1 MRRTPRFCG
10 TWLLLLAVVWGLV
23 GCGAASGDPGPTNGG
38 SEQRTL
44 TVSAASSLT
53 DAFGELA
60 VIFEKKN
67 PGVEVRTT
75 FAGSSIVL
83 NQILQGAPADVFA
96 SADQAK
102 MEVAIKEDVV
112 AGDPKVFA
120 RNREVIIVPGRD
132 PAGIESFRDLS
143 KPGVKLVL
151 AQDGVPAAAYAMDIL
166 AKADA
171 RYGGGFEKKVTSN
184 LVSREA
190 DVRMAV
196 NRVALGEADAT
207 FGYSSDVTP
216 DIKDR
221 VKVVEIPEELNVV
234 ATYPIAALKGSRN
247 LELARRWIELVL
259 SDEGQRV
266 LRKWAFQS
274 AV

>member
-1 MRRTPRFCG
+1 MI
-10 TWLLLLAVVWGLV
+10 LLAVAWGLV
-23 GCGAASGDPGPTNGG
+23 GCGVASGDPGPTSGG
-38 SEQRTL
+38 GEQRTL

-60 VIFEKKN
+60 GIFEKKN

-75 FAGSSIVL
+75 FAGSSVIL

-96 SADQAK
+96 SADPAK
-102 MEVAIKEDVV
+102 METAIGEDVV
-112 AGDPKVFA
+112 AGDPKVFV
-120 RNREVIIVPGRD
+120 RNRVVIIVPGSN
-132 PAGIESFRDLS
+132 PAGIKSFRDLP

-151 AQDGVPAAAYAMDIL
+151 AQDGVPAAGYAMDIL
-166 AKADA
+166 DKAGA
-171 RYGGGFEKKVTSN
+171 RYGDGFEKKVTSN

-207 FGYSSDVTP
+207 FGYASDVTP

-221 VKVVEIPEELNVV
+221 VKAVEIPEELNVV
-234 ATYPIAALKGSRN
+234 ATYPIATLKGSKN
-247 LELARRWIELVL
+247 PELTRKWIELVL
-259 SDEGQRV
+259 SEEGQRV
-266 LRKWAFQS
+266 LRKWGFQS
-274 AV
+274 AA